1 MIISP
6 FLGILKNWLVL
17 AAIIP
22 GYCWYDHPEIRS
34 NKGIQYNPPCDRGT
48 CVAIFRSVNVFLA
61 GIRPWPSLCG
71 NGFHAGRLY
80 IYNIYLYIT
89 HIYIYITLWKYLRHC
104 HGQQSIYGWFTYWTW
119 WFSTA
124 MLCWQWSALSAL
136 SALGHSV
143 YPVRAVTDRGRNVKL
158 LYIEIYRGYIHLY
171 K

>member
-6 FLGILKNWLVL
+6 FLGILKNWLIL

-34 NKGIQYNPPCDRGT
+34 NKGIRYNPPCDRGT

-71 NGFHAGRLY
+71 NGVHAGRLY

-89 HIYIYITLWKYLRHC
+89 HIYIYIYHTVEISTTLPWTTVHLWMIYLLNMVIFH
-104 HGQQSIYGWFTYWTW
+104 SYV
-119 WFSTA
+119 
-124 MLCWQWSALSAL
+124 MLTVECAECAECAGSFGVPGACS
-136 SALGHSV
+136 H
-143 YPVRAVTDRGRNVKL
+143 
-158 LYIEIYRGYIHLY
+158 
-171 K
+171 